1 MRTDVFS
8 RPLFHLLLI
17 IVLSILVYANTFN
30 VPFLFD
36 DNPNIVENPIVMDL
50 KYFTQPSEAEFL
62 SGTFQY
68 NEFMKRFIGY
78 LSFALNYKAHGLDV
92 RGYHVVNLL
101 IHVINGILL
110 YSLVV
115 LSFRTPWLRDS
126 SIMNN
131 SRLVALF
138 SALLFVSHPV
148 QTQAV
153 TYIVQRLASLAT
165 MFYLMSLVL
174 YVGWRLRTE
183 ARSSESGVW
192 KKYAFFILSLVSAVL
207 AMKTKEI
214 AFTLPL
220 VITLYEFLFFTGKV
234 KMRLLRL
241 MPFLLTML
249 IIPLT
254 FVGLYSDIDK
264 PVGEMMTDAD
274 EFTTIQEISRTDY
287 LLTEQRVLVTYLRL
301 LVFPVGQS
309 FDYKYPIYHSFL
321 NPPVCLSFLL
331 LLFIFCLGLYFF
343 FRSRVTE
350 NSPEFGVWSSDM
362 HSSLIDHRSLRLIAF
377 GILWFFLTAS
387 VESSII
393 PLHVIYEHR
402 VYLPSVGVCI
412 AVSTA
417 LYFLLRRGK
426 GKIALLVMAMVV
438 ITFSAATYARNG
450 IWRNEISLWEDVVKK
465 YPLNVRAYSNLSDAY
480 YEKGMLDDAVRN
492 YVKAIELAPDVP
504 QAHNNLAL
512 VYLEKGMAEKAIE
525 HYKEALRL
533 DPENPLRHSRIANA
547 YMEMEMADKALEHF
561 EITVRL
567 NPDNATAHNELGSA
581 YKSKGMFD
589 KAIEHYRLATE
600 LEPRNP
606 IGYFNLGNIYLSMG
620 LFDNVVQLYQIVLTV
635 DPDYAE
641 AHFNLGLVYFQQG
654 NKEKA
659 RKEFEAALRIN
670 PGYDKARK
678 SLERINKKQ

>member
-17 IVLSILVYANTFN
+17 IVLSILVYSNTFH
-30 VPFLFD
+30 VPFQFD
-36 DNPNIVENPIVMDL
+36 DKPNIVENPIVMDL
-50 KYFTQPSEAEFL
+50 KYFAQPSEAGFL
-62 SGTFQY
+62 SDTFQY
-68 NEFMKRFIGY
+68 NVFIRRFVGH

-92 RGYHVVNLL
+92 RGYHVANLL
-101 IHVINGILL
+101 IHIINGILL

-165 MFYLMSLVL
+165 MFYLMSLVF

-192 KKYAFFILSLVSAVL
+192 KKYAFFILSLVSTVL

-214 AFTLPL
+214 TFTLPL

-241 MPFLLTML
+241 MPFLLAML

-254 FVGLYSDIDK
+254 YIWLYSDIDK

-274 EFTTIQEISRTDY
+274 EFTTVQKISRTDY

-301 LVFPVGQS
+301 LVFPAGQS

-321 NPPVCLSFLL
+321 EPPVCLSFLL
-331 LLFIFCLGLYFF
+331 LLIIICLGLYLF
-343 FRSRVTE
+343 FRSRVSE
-350 NSPEFGVWSSDM
+350 NGPEFGVWRSDM
-362 HSSLIDHRSLRLIAF
+362 HSSFIAHRSLRLIAF
-377 GILWFFLTAS
+377 GIFWFFLTIS

-402 VYLPSVGVCI
+402 VYLPSAGVFI

-417 LYFLLRRGK
+417 SYIFSRKKK
-426 GKIALLVMAMVV
+426 GKKAFMAMAMIV
-438 ITFSAATYARNG
+438 ITFSAATYERNG
-450 IWRNEISLWEDVVKK
+450 IWRSEISLWEDAVRKD
-465 YPLNVRAYSNLSDAY
+465 PLNVRAYSNLSDAY
-480 YEKGMLDDAVRN
+480 HVKGMLDDAVRI
-492 YVKAIELAPDVP
+492 YIKAIKLAPDAP

-512 VYLEKGMAEKAIE
+512 VYLEKGMVEKAVE
-525 HYKEALRL
+525 HYKKALRL
-533 DPENPLRHSRIANA
+533 DPENPLRHSRIGNA
-547 YMEMEMADKALEHF
+547 YMKMEMADKALEHF
-561 EITVRL
+561 EIAVRL
-567 NPDNATAHNELGSA
+567 NPDDATAHNELGSA
-581 YKSKGMFD
+581 YKSKRLFD
-589 KAIEHYRLATE
+589 KAVEHYRLAAE

-606 IGYFNLGNIYLSMG
+606 IGYFNLGNIYLSRG
-620 LFDNVVQLYQIVLTV
+620 LFDNAVQLYQIVLTL

-641 AHFNLGLVYFQQG
+641 AHFNLGLVYLQQG
-654 NKEKA
+654 HTEKA
-659 RKEFEAALRIN
+659 QKEFEAALKIE
-670 PGYDKARK
+670 PDYEKARK